1 MSKIKKRIIITTLT
15 LILIYPTLV
24 ILSPPVPIIIIIDL
38 ILIWFLTI
46 LCFIEIWRS

>member
-1 MSKIKKRIIITTLT
+1 MSKIMKKIVLTTCT

-38 ILIWFLTI
+38 IFIWFLTI
-46 LCFIEIWRS
+46 LCFIEIWRC